1 MRPALLFVRSV
12 LLRDWHFL
20 AATMLSCIVA
30 ATVATFQYSVYNS
43 FRMASAVVPRA
54 LGADFWIK
62 AASVECFDFPTPFSE
77 DFGAALQRYVPDS
90 RLRRV
95 VVGFVPWRSPTGR
108 RGNVALVGIEG
119 LGIGPASFL
128 ANRSDLARLDIDGND
143 GSAASVANITLTLAG
158 TVDALPTY
166 LGAPYVLADLET
178 ARRLMGMDATSVAFL
193 AGNFTGGR
201 PPDLDARFAA
211 AHANFPDVEIA
222 SGAAFEASS
231 IAYWQRKTGAGL
243 AIGLAAILALLLM
256 ILLLANGVLRFI
268 QRYYNDFLSILG
280 HGAGSRDIAFIVAGV
295 ATAIAFASFMGAALV
310 TPVMVLAFTPI
321 LPWVSFAMADLAA
334 PLAGAVLALAAAILA
349 ARRAIA
355 AFGPDAVFRT

>member
-20 AATMLSCIVA
+20 AATMLSCVVA

-54 LGADFWIK
+54 LGADFWVK

-77 DFGAALQRYVPDS
+77 DYGAALQRFFPDS
-90 RLRRV
+90 QLRRV

-108 RGNVALVGIEG
+108 RGNVAVVGVEG
-119 LGIGPASFL
+119 LGIGPAGFL
-128 ANRSDLARLDIDGND
+128 VNRSDLARLDIG
-143 GSAASVANITLTLAG
+143 GGQGAAASIANTTLTHVG
-158 TVDALPTY
+158 TVEVLPTY
-166 LGAPYVLADLET
+166 LGAPYVLAELET
-178 ARRLMGMDATSVAFL
+178 ARRLLGMDVTSVAFI
-193 AGNFTGGR
+193 AGNFKTM
-201 PPDLDARFAA
+201 PPGDLEARLAA
-211 AHANFPDVEIA
+211 AHAAFPDVEIA
-222 SGAAFEASS
+222 TGAAFEASS

-268 QRYYNDFLSILG
+268 QRYYTDFLSILG

-295 ATAIAFASFMGAALV
+295 ATAIALASFLGATLV
-310 TPVMVLAFTPI
+310 TPVMVLAFAPI
-321 LPWVSFAMADLAA
+321 LPWVGFAFADLAA
-334 PLAGAVLALAAAILA
+334 PLIGALLALVTAILA
-349 ARRAIA
+349 AQRAIK
-355 AFGPDAVFRT
+355 AFGPESVFRT